1 MSIPPKSTP
10 PPRAAK
16 VVKVKTPFFK
26 LIQTRQITASKS
38 QNVKQT
44 ARVFPTCADK
54 EPKEENID
62 HGGLETSGQHYSSY
76 VVQNSDKMF
85 DGTNIKEQYADKES
99 EQSNINDGGL
109 ETSEQ
114 YFSSD
119 KIDVCFYYLRKKSK
133 YEPHSS
139 YKYITVDC
147 NFMNIIRSVIE
158 VYSVDDPNLNAGGQE
173 YYLNEYI
180 NGFCMHAAVPW
191 YTVDNIFIPIN
202 IKDKHHWVL
211 VVLSFL
217 EKCIF
222 LYDSCESFGYYAVVL
237 SKIDKL
243 AEIIPLCLH
252 ACNFY
257 EKKEGLPQQPSES
270 LDCGLYMV
278 TYAECLSYSQRFS
291 SIEFN
296 PDAFR
301 TRYAALLWD
310 YGIRKQ
316 EANAHNDV
324 EAPLRP
330 VRKRRITSV
339 TEVLEV

>member
-26 LIQTRQITASKS
+26 PIPTRQITASKS

-44 ARVFPTCADK
+44 ARVFPPVQSKSKSLVKEKDVTSKKVFEAFRDQEQCADK

-62 HGGLETSGQHYSSY
+62 HGGLETSGQHYSSD
-76 VVQNSDKMF
+76 VVQNSDNMF

-119 KIDVCFYYLRKKSK
+119 TRDEKIDETILSDSQFTISDELLPSLNTYQRKITIVHSSANCQEETPDKNLNDKHFETVVEDHCRKIDVCFYYLQKKSK

-158 VYSVDDPNLNAGGQE
+158 VYSVDDPNLNAGG
-173 YYLNEYI
+173 
-180 NGFCMHAAVPW
+180 
-191 YTVDNIFIPIN
+191 
-202 IKDKHHWVL
+202 
-211 VVLSFL
+211 
-217 EKCIF
+217 
-222 LYDSCESFGYYAVVL
+222 
-237 SKIDKL
+237 
-243 AEIIPLCLH
+243 
-252 ACNFY
+252 
-257 EKKEGLPQQPSES
+257 
-270 LDCGLYMV
+270 
-278 TYAECLSYSQRFS
+278 
-291 SIEFN
+291 
-296 PDAFR
+296 
-301 TRYAALLWD
+301 
-310 YGIRKQ
+310 
-316 EANAHNDV
+316 
-324 EAPLRP
+324 
-330 VRKRRITSV
+330 
-339 TEVLEV
+339 